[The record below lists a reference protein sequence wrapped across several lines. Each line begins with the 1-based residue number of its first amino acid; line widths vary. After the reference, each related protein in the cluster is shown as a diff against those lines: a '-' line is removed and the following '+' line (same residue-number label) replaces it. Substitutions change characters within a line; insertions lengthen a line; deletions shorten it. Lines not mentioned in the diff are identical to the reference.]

1 MGEVLLSDL
10 IGRPREHAPR
20 VSAGA
25 RRAARQTLRAQ
36 IARLEAELADAFLA
50 SFQMR
55 GSGEPARPAEPAVAA
70 VPRMLGLGELEVVRD
85 ELAQRLHTVREAN
98 ERRAREQED
107 KRALLE
113 RMKLEPGRYRFTR
126 ISAAEIGEPG
136 CGVWHVRPRL
146 GLIGM
151 LAGWWQVKLSSG
163 CPLAGGEAAPAAPPT
178 GSS

>member
-1 MGEVLLSDL
+1 MGEVLLSDRL
-10 IGRPREHAPR
+10 AGPLEGSLR

-25 RRAARQTLRAQ
+25 RRAARRTLRAQ
-36 IARLEAELADAFLA
+36 IGRLEAELADSLFTA
-50 SFQMR
+50 FQMR
-55 GSGEPARPAEPAVAA
+55 ASGEAARPPGPAFATA
-70 VPRMLGLGELEVVRD
+70 PRMLDLGELEIVRD
-85 ELAQRLHTVREAN
+85 ELAQRLRAIHDAN
-98 ERRAREQED
+98 ECRAREQEE

-136 CGVWHVRPRL
+136 CGVWSVGPRL

-163 CPLAGGEAAPAAPPT
+163 CPLAGGVVSVAAP
-178 GSS
+178 SICRV

>member
-1 MGEVLLSDL
+1 MGEVLLRDRVAGPL
-10 IGRPREHAPR
+10 EDPPR

-36 IARLEAELADAFLA
+36 IGRLEAELADALLTA
-50 SFQMR
+50 FQMR
-55 GSGEPARPAEPAVAA
+55 GSGDAARPSGPTVATA
-70 VPRMLGLGELEVVRD
+70 PRMLDLGELEIVRD
-85 ELAQRLHTVREAN
+85 ELAQRLKAIHDAN
-98 ERRAREQED
+98 ECRAREQED

-136 CGVWHVRPRL
+136 CGVWSVGPRL

-163 CPLAGGEAAPAAPPT
+163 CPLAGGVAAVAAPST
-178 GSS
+178 CRS

>member
-1 MGEVLLSDL
+1 MGEALLSDL
-10 IGRPREHAPR
+10 VVGRLEDSAR
-20 VSAGA
+20 VSPGA
-25 RRAARQTLRAQ
+25 RRAARQTLRGQ
-36 IARLEAELADAFLA
+36 IARLEAELADAFVT

-55 GSGEPARPAEPAVAA
+55 GSGEPGRPAEPAVAA
-70 VPRMLGLGELEVVRD
+70 APRLLGLGELEVVRD
-85 ELAQRLHTVREAN
+85 ELAQRLHAVREAN
-98 ERRAREQED
+98 EQRGREQEA

-163 CPLAGGEAAPAAPPT
+163 CPLAHGAAATAAP
-178 GSS
+178 GDRS